1 MNELDQHFKNSFK
14 DFTVSPSD
22 QVWKNVEQQL
32 PPNRQ
37 KSSLRLIISVA
48 SIAASVALLFT
59 LGLFEQPQVVP
70 TPHIIPSQDLSIPLP
85 SESML
90 STPETQG
97 VVDVDLA
104 TQELL
109 TPAPRPKNDR
119 REAAATLTTLAPKTV
134 LFEPT
139 MVAPF
144 ALVESPSHPRV
155 MNQLHDQ
162 EVPIRLAYEAA
173 TDRLS
178 RWMGKQARA
187 LGENTTEVVAIGVV
201 NWSQKKH
208 DIQQRLATL
217 TP

>member
-48 SIAASVALLFT
+48 SMAASVALLFT
-59 LGLFEQPQVVP
+59 LGLFEQPKVVP
-70 TPHIIPSQDLSIPLP
+70 TPHIIPSEDLNLLLP

-119 REAAATLTTLAPKTV
+119 REAAATLTTLSPKTV

-144 ALVESPSHPRV
+144 ALVESPSMHRAV
-155 MNQLHDQ
+155 NHLSDQ
-162 EVPIRLAYEAA
+162 EAPIRLAYEAA